1 VTVAKPGRSQDALHQ
16 LLEERKR
23 YEQWLATLESKRA
36 ATPEHVY
43 NRVRSDYEQ
52 RLTAVR
58 EQLRE
63 RTGEIRS
70 AVSGLKERLKQATEQ
85 ETARVDEMHEAELRA
100 VVGEFTPEQWELRK
114 REVGV
119 DLKRFA
125 DEKKKISDELN
136 QLLLIIEQ
144 TTENGD
150 ATPFTPPA
158 TPALQTPAAPVPT
171 FTPAAAAPAAEPPPL
186 APVQPDATRVRSKTP
201 ARSRAA
207 MHSAPPSPPAQPA
220 QPAETEKPAIG
231 IESLAPAD
239 GLPAQVKEPA
249 PERQRAAEPQETA
262 AQQHAKSEARAA
274 AHSKRSK
281 AATFSPAQPDPRRET
296 EKTLKCGECGAMNYP
311 TEWYCESC
319 GGELSAL

>member
-1 VTVAKPGRSQDALHQ
+1 MAKPGRSQDALQQ

-23 YEQWLATLESKRA
+23 FEQWLATLESKRA

-52 RLTAVR
+52 RLATVR
-58 EQLRE
+58 EQLTE

-114 REVGV
+114 REVEV

-144 TTENGD
+144 TAENGG
-150 ATPFTPPA
+150 ASHFAPPA
-158 TPALQTPAAPVPT
+158 TPVQQTPSAPVPT
-171 FTPAAAAPAAEPPPL
+171 FTPTAAAPAAEPPPV

-207 MHSAPPSPPAQPA
+207 MHTPPPTPPVEA
-220 QPAETEKPAIG
+220 EKPTIG

-249 PERQRAAEPQETA
+249 QEQPRAAGPQETA
-262 AQQHAKSEARAA
+262 AQQQAKSEARAA

-281 AATFSPAQPDPRRET
+281 AATFSPAQPDPKRET